1 MPDCPK
7 EVVNKLVEI
16 REKLI
21 ESAIDPGSPLWV
33 DSGNYSGD
41 FNETND
47 SSVDDEDVEL
57 INHKA
62 TLRRI
67 AAASPQAITLS
78 TRQIIRA
85 ARRASKANFEKSTFA
100 ERRGYWN

>member
-1 MPDCPK
+1 MPECPQ

-33 DSGNYSGD
+33 DFGDYDGNLTEADGSL
-41 FNETND
+41 
-47 SSVDDEDVEL
+47 VDADDVEL

-62 TLRRI
+62 TSRRL

-85 ARRASKANFEKSTFA
+85 ARRASKANFKSHICRTC
-100 ERRGYWN
+100 